1 MRLAAETGVAMATE
15 TAADREQ
22 ALDEVA
28 RRCARRGYSIAY
40 RLLRDRSEAEDA
52 VQEALARA
60 CESWSRLRDPAAMD
74 AWFHRVLTN
83 LCLRTLRRRRL
94 FAWCRRADLEDAA
107 RPADELPAV
116 SLPDLAGLDAR
127 RLLAAVDRLPPMQK
141 SVVVLRYGEDMAI
154 GDIAAALGIGT
165 ETVKTHLA
173 RGLGRL
179 RDRLGRQG

>member
-1 MRLAAETGVAMATE
+1 MAEGAV
-15 TAADREQ
+15 DQREQ
-22 ALDEVA
+22 ALEAVA

-40 RLLRDRSEAEDA
+40 RLLRDRAEAEDA

-60 CESWSRLRDPAAMD
+60 CESWSRMRDPDALD

-94 FAWCRRADLEDAA
+94 IGWWRRRDGGSEEVDGAAELTAGAAMPSLAELDAA
-107 RPADELPAV
+107 
-116 SLPDLAGLDAR
+116 

-141 SVVVLRYGEDMAI
+141 SVVVLRYGEEMSV
-154 GDIAAALGIGT
+154 GDIAAALGVGS

-173 RGLGRL
+173 RALDRL
-179 RDRLGRQG
+179 RERLRRQR